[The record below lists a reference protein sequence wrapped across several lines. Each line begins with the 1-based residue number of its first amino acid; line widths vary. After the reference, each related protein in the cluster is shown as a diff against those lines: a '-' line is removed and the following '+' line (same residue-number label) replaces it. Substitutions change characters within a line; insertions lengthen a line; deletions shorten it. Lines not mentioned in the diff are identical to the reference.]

1 MNDYNDQGPFQANT
15 RVVAV
20 VALAVAGVFV
30 LLGLILSIARA
41 VQQRTLDRV
50 MPEAC
55 QPFRSCSQQTDTF
68 YRSLFSCCLSYACLA
83 AWAAAEL
90 RQSCS

>member
-1 MNDYNDQGPFQANT
+1 MYGNNDGGDQGPFQANT

-41 VQQRTLDRV
+41 MQQRTLDRV
-50 MPEAC
+50 
-55 QPFRSCSQQTDTF
+55 S
-68 YRSLFSCCLSYACLA
+68 SYTRLVTC
-83 AWAAAEL
+83 
-90 RQSCS
+90 